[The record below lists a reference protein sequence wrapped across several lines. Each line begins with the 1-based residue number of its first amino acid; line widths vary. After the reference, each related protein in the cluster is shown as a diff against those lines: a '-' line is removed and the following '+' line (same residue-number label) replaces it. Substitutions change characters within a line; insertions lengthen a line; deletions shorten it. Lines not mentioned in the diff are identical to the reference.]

1 MSFQLW
7 LAPTRAG
14 CPVRVSFTRFG
25 CLLLLLLHLWNVYN
39 NEQTV
44 NELEA
49 ENKRLLEEHSEKLR
63 TFRLDAEETQ
73 KQLIETHRL
82 TIQDLTNWHEQD
94 LSAVKQQA
102 ENELANLQQVV
113 HRICFDISMNFHQ

>member
-1 MSFQLW
+1 M
-7 LAPTRAG
+7 
-14 CPVRVSFTRFG
+14 
-25 CLLLLLLHLWNVYN
+25 Y

-44 NELEA
+44 NEREA

-113 HRICFDISMNFHQ
+113 HRICFDISMNFNQ